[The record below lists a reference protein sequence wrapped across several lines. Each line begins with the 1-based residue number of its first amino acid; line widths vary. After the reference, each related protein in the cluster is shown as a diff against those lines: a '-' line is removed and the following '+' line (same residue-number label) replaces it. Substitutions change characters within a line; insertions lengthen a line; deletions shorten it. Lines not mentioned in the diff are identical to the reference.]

1 MSHGGPL
8 TLTQKRMMALHATTA
23 EPHNTSLLPAV
34 YDHSSSAS
42 TSPQAVTDRQLLPS
56 FDDIEM
62 HDISTPASAA
72 SPPPNYSHSRPQPSF
87 SAAAKSFVPPGV
99 SATSTM
105 PTASTTPAKRLPPH
119 RTMQAQAPNTTAA
132 IPIVKPDPPASPA
145 LTEQSAVALP
155 VRRAGPHAKL
165 GPHARKTDAL
175 IQPETSST
183 VQDDFSG
190 PQVKTDTWAEVQEPQ
205 VKAEIAQREVAPVAH
220 SVSIDQAAPIVEQSV
235 TLNSAA
241 SVAQVQSSVGSNNIT
256 ASNQVNR
263 ATRHLG
269 RNQWL
274 AMLDGMDDPEK
285 GCELILA
292 LADHLRTS
300 VESRESTAE
309 EPSASTIKEVLVE
322 FESGQRAPATVDP
335 EMSVSEMVKEC
346 ASLTNVNESDV
357 QVVLKIGTQS
367 QVSEEL

>member
-8 TLTQKRMMALHATTA
+8 TLTQKRMMALRATTA

-42 TSPQAVTDRQLLPS
+42 TSPQAIIDKQLLPA

-72 SPPPNYSHSRPQPSF
+72 SPPPNYPSF
-87 SAAAKSFVPPGV
+87 SAAARPFVPPGV
-99 SATSTM
+99 AH
-105 PTASTTPAKRLPPH
+105 STTVAMPAAISTPVKKLPPH
-119 RTMQAQAPNTTAA
+119 RAMQAQTPNTTAA

-175 IQPETSST
+175 IQPDTSST

-241 SVAQVQSSVGSNNIT
+241 SVAQVQPSVGSNNIT

-309 EPSASTIKEVLVE
+309 EPSTSTIKEVLVE

-346 ASLTNVNESDV
+346 ASLT
-357 QVVLKIGTQS
+357 
-367 QVSEEL
+367 